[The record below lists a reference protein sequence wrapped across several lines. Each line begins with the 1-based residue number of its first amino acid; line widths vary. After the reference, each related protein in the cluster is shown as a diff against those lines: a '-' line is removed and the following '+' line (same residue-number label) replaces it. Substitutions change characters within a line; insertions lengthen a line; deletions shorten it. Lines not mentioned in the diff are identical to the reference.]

1 MVSSVGCG
9 KTALLDPL
17 CLTHQGVVGDR
28 YRSRFLC
35 ERARGRGRN
44 TPGDGAYESAE
55 KVYAVSFHISLKQE
69 DDEVTEK
76 RECREEALPL
86 PPEVEES
93 LCRCGGIAGL
103 TGQLPGD
110 DLLKR
115 ESTLFRALADP
126 LRLKILAMLAVQ
138 PLCVCVIKAVLG
150 IADSKLSYHLSV
162 LKKTGLIAGEAQG
175 NWIIYRLTTEGEAWA
190 QQIVDDDGS

>member
-1 MVSSVGCG
+1 MRQDGPAG
-9 KTALLDPL
+9 TPLPDPS
-17 CLTHQGVVGDR
+17 GVVGDR

-35 ERARGRGRN
+35 ERARGRERN

-76 RECREEALPL
+76 RECREETLPL

-93 LCRCGGIAGL
+93 LYQCGGIAGL

-115 ESTLFRALADP
+115 ESALFRALADP

-175 NWIIYRLTTEGEAWA
+175 NWIIYRLTADGTARARQVIGDGEGRKN
-190 QQIVDDDGS
+190 G

>member
-1 MVSSVGCG
+1 MRQDGPAG
-9 KTALLDPL
+9 IPLPDPSA
-17 CLTHQGVVGDR
+17 GIGYR

-35 ERARGRGRN
+35 KRARGRERN
-44 TPGDGAYESAE
+44 TPGGGAYESAE

-69 DDEVTEK
+69 DDEMTEK
-76 RECREEALPL
+76 RECREETLPS
-86 PPEVEES
+86 PRTVEES

-103 TGQLPGD
+103 TGRLPGD
-110 DLLKR
+110 EHLKR
-115 ESTLFRALADP
+115 ESALFRALADP

-162 LKKTGLIAGEAQG
+162 LKKAGLIAGEAQG
-175 NWIIYRLTTEGEAWA
+175 NWIIYRLTADGTAWTRQVTGDA
-190 QQIVDDDGS
+190 GSRKKG

>member
-1 MVSSVGCG
+1 M
-9 KTALLDPL
+9 
-17 CLTHQGVVGDR
+17 
-28 YRSRFLC
+28 
-35 ERARGRGRN
+35 
-44 TPGDGAYESAE
+44 AE
-55 KVYAVSFHISLKQE
+55 DKKYQDAS
-69 DDEVTEK
+69 
-76 RECREEALPL
+76 LPL
-86 PPEVEES
+86 PPDVEES

-115 ESTLFRALADP
+115 ESALFRALADP

-138 PLCVCVIKAVLG
+138 PLCVCVIKVVLG

-162 LKKTGLIAGEAQG
+162 LKKAGLIIGEAQG

-190 QQIVDDDGS
+190 RRFMGNAGR

>member
-1 MVSSVGCG
+1 M
-9 KTALLDPL
+9 
-17 CLTHQGVVGDR
+17 
-28 YRSRFLC
+28 
-35 ERARGRGRN
+35 
-44 TPGDGAYESAE
+44 AE
-55 KVYAVSFHISLKQE
+55 DKKYQDAS
-69 DDEVTEK
+69 
-76 RECREEALPL
+76 LPL
-86 PPEVEES
+86 PPDVEES
-93 LCRCGGIAGL
+93 LCRYGGIAGL

-115 ESTLFRALADP
+115 ESALFRALADP

-175 NWIIYRLTTEGEAWA
+175 NWIIYRLTADGTAWTRQVIGDA
-190 QQIVDDDGS
+190 GSRKNG

>member
-1 MVSSVGCG
+1 M
-9 KTALLDPL
+9 
-17 CLTHQGVVGDR
+17 
-28 YRSRFLC
+28 
-35 ERARGRGRN
+35 
-44 TPGDGAYESAE
+44 
-55 KVYAVSFHISLKQE
+55 
-69 DDEVTEK
+69 
-76 RECREEALPL
+76 ALP
-86 PPEVEES
+86 EGIEES

-115 ESTLFRALADP
+115 ESALFRALADP

-162 LKKTGLIAGEAQG
+162 LKKMGLIAGEAQG
-175 NWIIYRLTTEGEAWA
+175 NWIIYRLTADGTAWTRQVIGDA
-190 QQIVDDDGS
+190 GSRKNR

>member
-1 MVSSVGCG
+1 M
-9 KTALLDPL
+9 
-17 CLTHQGVVGDR
+17 
-28 YRSRFLC
+28 
-35 ERARGRGRN
+35 
-44 TPGDGAYESAE
+44 AE
-55 KVYAVSFHISLKQE
+55 DKKYQDAS
-69 DDEVTEK
+69 
-76 RECREEALPL
+76 LPL
-86 PPEVEES
+86 PPDVEES

-115 ESTLFRALADP
+115 ESALFRALADP

-162 LKKTGLIAGEAQG
+162 LKKMGLIAGEAQG
-175 NWIIYRLTTEGEAWA
+175 NWIIYRLTADGTAWTRQVIGDA
-190 QQIVDDDGS
+190 GSRKNGCIPGPIPRDPLRRAGAGASPCQAPGGRRTPCADRAGRRRSPPVCGRAPRRRSRSPSPPGPG

>member
-1 MVSSVGCG
+1 M
-9 KTALLDPL
+9 
-17 CLTHQGVVGDR
+17 
-28 YRSRFLC
+28 
-35 ERARGRGRN
+35 
-44 TPGDGAYESAE
+44 AE
-55 KVYAVSFHISLKQE
+55 DKKYQDAS
-69 DDEVTEK
+69 
-76 RECREEALPL
+76 LPL
-86 PPEVEES
+86 PPDVEES

-115 ESTLFRALADP
+115 ESALFRALADP

-162 LKKTGLIAGEAQG
+162 LKKMGLIAGEAQG
-175 NWIIYRLTTEGEAWA
+175 NWIIYRLTADGTAWTRQVIGDA
-190 QQIVDDDGS
+190 GSRKN